1 MVANEWGCRACCGSV
16 WAATQCGVRSA
27 RSSQIAGSR
36 RCRQK
41 PAGSLRGVVY
51 KSPAY
56 KKAEMRARQQND
68 VRMKTAATIA
78 RAQASSRSAGNIR
91 QMMEEKHNQIAAMSH
106 QERQQLQ
113 EQTMRQ
119 MTERMA
125 KMQSA
130 RSNKPVRGKVM
141 NAPKQGLTHD
151 AHTAGRLPPRQ
162 APSNATTTRRPPIS
176 SEVVKQHHALQSS
189 DEMREASS
197 SVMQQY
203 GWTQLPTDPQAIVL
217 FREQVDRIIH
227 SKQRSRQSRRR
238 RRDKRA
244 YYRQQNA
251 ADQQCDQ

>member
-1 MVANEWGCRACCGSV
+1 M
-16 WAATQCGVRSA
+16 Q
-27 RSSQIAGSR
+27 
-36 RCRQK
+36 
-41 PAGSLRGVVY
+41 
-51 KSPAY
+51 
-56 KKAEMRARQQND
+56 ARQESD
-68 VRMKTAATIA
+68 VRMKTAATVA
-78 RAQASSRSAGNIR
+78 RAQAKISRARNIR
-91 QMMEEKHNQIAAMSH
+91 QLMEEKHHQVAAMSH

-125 KMQSA
+125 RMQSE

-141 NAPKQGLTHD
+141 NAPMQGLTHD

-162 APSNATTTRRPPIS
+162 APSNATTTHRPRIN

-203 GWTQLPTDPQAIVL
+203 GWTQLPTDPQAIML

-238 RRDKRA
+238 RRERRA
-244 YYRQQNA
+244 YYRQHNVV
-251 ADQQCDQ
+251 DQQWDR